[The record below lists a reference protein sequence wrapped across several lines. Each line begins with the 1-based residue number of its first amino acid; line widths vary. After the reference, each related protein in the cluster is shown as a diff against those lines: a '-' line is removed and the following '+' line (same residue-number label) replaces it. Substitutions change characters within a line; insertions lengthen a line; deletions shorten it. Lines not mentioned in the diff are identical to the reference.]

1 VAVLLEDSAH
11 LPHGPGDGAAHG
23 RVDPHVMECAR
34 VRSEKAM
41 VRLREA
47 REGPGVGAQRRG
59 LRSAAP
65 AANNRTDGW
74 RSDVR
79 NSAAEDVF
87 VLKMKSTSSPCGI
100 EGH

>member
-1 VAVLLEDSAH
+1 MKTERTCLTVRVTAQLT
-11 LPHGPGDGAAHG
+11 G
-23 RVDPHVMECAR
+23 VDPHVMKCAR

-47 REGPGVGAQRRG
+47 REGPGGRRTKACAA
-59 LRSAAP
+59 LRLSGRGSGG
-65 AANNRTDGW
+65 NNRTDGW
-74 RSDVR
+74 RRDVR

-87 VLKMKSTSSPCGI
+87 VLKMKSASSPCGI